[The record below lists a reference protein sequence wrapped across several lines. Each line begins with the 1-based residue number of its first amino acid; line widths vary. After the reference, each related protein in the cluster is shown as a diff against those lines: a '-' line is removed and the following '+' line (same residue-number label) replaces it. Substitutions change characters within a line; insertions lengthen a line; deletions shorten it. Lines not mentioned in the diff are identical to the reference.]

1 MYRGMSL
8 RVGVL
13 IVALLV
19 GSGAAFAAPL
29 PQGEHPR
36 AEAQSPLAQAWHWMT
51 SLFDTALAAVQGDPL
66 VSGVG
71 SGGGVEALSD
81 TGQGGMAIDP
91 NGGW

>member
-36 AEAQSPLAQAWHWMT
+36 ADAPSPLFQAWHWVT
-51 SLFDTALAAVQGDPL
+51 SLFDTALAAIQGDPI
-66 VSGVG
+66 VSGD
-71 SGGGVEALSD
+71 GGGDAATSSPTE
-81 TGQGGMAIDP
+81 GGMGMDP

>member
-8 RVGVL
+8 RVWVM

-36 AEAQSPLAQAWHWMT
+36 VEAPSPLAQAWHWVT
-51 SLFDTALAAVQGDPL
+51 SLFDTALAAIQGVPV
-66 VSGVG
+66 VSDGGGEGVG
-71 SGGGVEALSD
+71 GTLSSV
-81 TGQGGMAIDP
+81 GQGGVGMDP